1 MTETLVVNL
10 FGGPGTGKSTM
21 AAHIFAHLK
30 EMGYSCELVREYA
43 KDKVWEGSINVLDDQ
58 IHVFG
63 EQYHR
68 LHILKNKVDII
79 LTDSPIILSVVYSNK
94 FDRVSPSFNNF
105 VFDVFNEMK
114 NLNIFLNRVKE
125 YKSSGRLQTENEA
138 KQIDHYISDILE
150 YNQIPYTK
158 YDGNTESV
166 DEIINLILSN
176 HV

>member
-1 MTETLVVNL
+1 MTLVVNF
-10 FGGPGTGKSTM
+10 FGGPGSGKSTM

-30 EMGYSCELVREYA
+30 ELGYSCELVREYA

-68 LHILKNKVDII
+68 LHMLQNKVDII
-79 LTDSPIILSVVYSNK
+79 LTDSPIILSVVYGDKS
-94 FDRVSPSFNNF
+94 DHVYPSFSNF
-105 VFDVFNEMK
+105 GFDVFNEMN

-125 YKSSGRLQTENEA
+125 YKSSGRLQTEIEA
-138 KQIDHYISDILE
+138 MRLDHYITDILE
-150 YNQIPYTK
+150 YNQIPYTT

-166 DEIINLILSN
+166 DEIIKLILDN